1 MPSRISRY
9 PAAFTLVELLVV
21 IAIIAT
27 LIGLLLPAV
36 QSARESARRMSCQN
50 NLKQISL
57 AMTNYATA
65 KKRFPPGQL
74 QVLNSKAVSWS
85 AFFLEFMEQKNI
97 EITNDPVAQVTVA
110 SPDSR
115 LYLKAPLNSKYN
127 QKATS
132 TKLPFYLCPSTT
144 RRHPTRT
151 SDDKIGDVDGNG
163 TIDPTTGEGFACID
177 YAACSGV
184 SPNYASR
191 YPLPGTTN
199 PYPSDN
205 GVFPNV
211 ASTGLTQATE
221 LKKITD
227 GLSKTFMIC
236 EITGRGIYGTAYRG
250 AWASG
255 QNCIT
260 VGPMAASIPIVNP
273 TPVDGSDSVQSG
285 YFRTTANASLFSDH
299 RGGVQVSM
307 CDGSVHFLAENV
319 DDAVITGLASKAS
332 GEVVSLPK

>member
-1 MPSRISRY
+1 MPSRNSRH

-57 AMTNYATA
+57 AMSNYASA

-74 QVLNSKAVSWS
+74 SVTNSKAVSWS

-97 EITNDPVAQVTVA
+97 QITNDPVAQVTVA

-163 TIDPTTGEGFACID
+163 TIDPTAGEGFACID
-177 YAACSGV
+177 YAACSGAH
-184 SPNYASR
+184 SDYASR
-191 YPLPGTTN
+191 YPLPGTTVG
-199 PYPSDN
+199 YPLNN
-205 GVFPNV
+205 GVFPDVRSPSMN
-211 ASTGLTQATE
+211 SGIE
-221 LKKITD
+221 IKKITD
-227 GLSKTFMIC
+227 GLSKTFLIC
-236 EITGRGIYGTAYRG
+236 EITGRGIYGTDYRG

-260 VGPMAASIPIVNP
+260 VGPRSPTIPIVNP
-273 TPVDGSDSVQSG
+273 PPVDGSPTVQSG
-285 YFRTTANASLFSDH
+285 FYRNAQNASLFSDH

-307 CDGSVHFLAENV
+307 CDGSVHFITESV
-319 DDAVITGLASKAS
+319 DDAVITGLASRAS

>member
-1 MPSRISRY
+1 MPSRISRNR
-9 PAAFTLVELLVV
+9 AAFTLVELLVV

-57 AMTNYATA
+57 AMMNYATA

-74 QVLNSKAVSWS
+74 QVPNSKAVSWS

-97 EITNDPVAQVTVA
+97 QITNDPVAQVTVA
-110 SPDSR
+110 APDSR
-115 LYLKAPLNSKYN
+115 LYLKAPLNSKFN

-132 TKLPFYLCPSTT
+132 TILPFYLCPSTT

-151 SDDKIGDVDGNG
+151 SENRIGDMDGNG
-163 TIDPTTGEGFACID
+163 TIDPTVGEGFACID

-184 SPNYASR
+184 SDYASR
-191 YPLPGTTN
+191 YPLPGTSKA
-199 PYPSDN
+199 YPADN

-211 ASTGLTQATE
+211 AVTGLTQATA
-221 LKKITD
+221 LKSITD
-227 GLSKTFMIC
+227 GLSKTFLIC

-273 TPVDGSDSVQSG
+273 PPVDGSASVQSG

-299 RGGVQVSM
+299 RGGVQVAM
-307 CDGSVHFLAENV
+307 CDGSIHFVNESV
-319 DDAVITGLASKAS
+319 DDAVITGLASKDS

>member
-1 MPSRISRY
+1 MRQ
-9 PAAFTLVELLVV
+9 PAIRRLQGFTLVELLVV

-36 QSARESARRMSCQN
+36 QSAREAARRMSCQN

-74 QVLNSKAVSWS
+74 QVPNSKAISWS

-97 EITNDPVAQVTVA
+97 EITNDAVA
-110 SPDSR
+110 SVTIASRDSR
-115 LYLKAPLNSKYN
+115 LYLKAPLNSRYTAN
-127 QKATS
+127 ATS
-132 TKLPFYLCPSTT
+132 TILPFYLCPSTS

-151 SDDKIGDVDGNG
+151 SENRIGDVDNNG
-163 TIDPTTGEGFACID
+163 FIDPTAGEGFACID

-184 SPNYASR
+184 SQYAAR
-191 YPLPGTTN
+191 YPLPGTNTE
-199 PYPSDN
+199 YPADN

-211 ASTGLTQATE
+211 ASSGLTQATA
-221 LKKITD
+221 LKSITD
-227 GLSKTFMIC
+227 GLSKTLMLC

-260 VGPMAASIPIVNP
+260 IGPMAPSIAMVNP
-273 TPVDGSDSVQSG
+273 TPVDGASGVQSA

-299 RGGVQVSM
+299 SGGVQVAM
-307 CDGSVHFLAENV
+307 CDGSIHFVSETI
-319 DDAVITGLASKAS
+319 DDVVLTGLASKNN
-332 GEVVSLPK
+332 GEVVSLPR

>member
-1 MPSRISRY
+1 MPSRNSRH

-74 QVLNSKAVSWS
+74 QVANSKAVSWS

-97 EITNDPVAQVTVA
+97 QITNDPVAQVTVA

-132 TKLPFYLCPSTT
+132 TILPFYLCPSTT
-144 RRHPTRT
+144 RRHPSRT
-151 SDDKIGDVDGNG
+151 PENKIGDVDGNG
-163 TIDPTTGEGFACID
+163 TIDPTAGEGFACID

-191 YPLPGTTN
+191 YPLPGSSQG
-199 PYPSDN
+199 YPDDN
-205 GVFPNV
+205 GVFPNL
-211 ASTGLTQATE
+211 ASKSLTQATE
-221 LKKITD
+221 IKKITD
-227 GLSKTFMIC
+227 GLSKTFLIC
-236 EITGRGIYGTAYRG
+236 EITGRGIYGTDYRG

-260 VGPMAASIPIVNP
+260 VGPRSPTIPIVNP
-273 TPVDGSDSVQSG
+273 PPVDGSSTVQSG

-307 CDGSVHFLAENV
+307 CDGSVHFITEGV